1 MTNVRNAY
9 YERMMSSEK
18 DAPAGASK
26 ATLRYCIASTPR
38 SGSTLLSRTLEA
50 TRLAG
55 VPMEYFNN
63 SFMGGWQRLNSGRG
77 IQLPSYIA
85 ELESRRTTPNG
96 IFGVKTHWSQLQLIA
111 NQSRLPFTGIL
122 QTAVGNC
129 TKFIQINR
137 RDKLAQSISLH
148 IGNQTKV
155 YHSDQMNLG
164 SAENVATF
172 DASAISVNIARLFIE
187 EASWSKYIKER
198 GVDVIEVI
206 YEDLV
211 ADHAGTCR
219 RVFDFLGLAGVEIP
233 PPPTRKLETSET
245 AEFRRLYLKHLGS

>member
-1 MTNVRNAY
+1 MREAY

-26 ATLRYCIASTPR
+26 TTLRYCIASTPR

-50 TRLAG
+50 TGLAG

-77 IQLPSYIA
+77 IQLQSYIA
-85 ELESRRTTPNG
+85 ELESRRTTSNG
-96 IFGVKTHWSQLQLIA
+96 VFGVKAHWSQLQLIA
-111 NQSRLPFTGIL
+111 NQSRQPFTNIL
-122 QTAVGNC
+122 QSTVGVC

-137 RDKLAQSISLH
+137 RDKLAQAISLH
-148 IGNQTKV
+148 IANQIKV
-155 YHSDQMNLG
+155 YHSDQLSLR

-187 EASWSKYIKER
+187 EASWSTYIKER
-198 GVDVIEVI
+198 GADAIEVI

-219 RVFDFLGLAGVEIP
+219 RVFDFLGLSDVDIP
-233 PPPTRKLETSET
+233 SPPTAKLATSET
-245 AEFRRLYLKHLGS
+245 AEFRRLYLQHLGS